1 MTTRFGADRLL
12 LNGRIRTFDTATS
25 TVQALAIRAGR
36 ILAAGSDSDLAEL
49 RSAHTEVED
58 LQGATVVPGLIDAH
72 NHFLNTSLVLR
83 QVQLY
88 AARALDDIL
97 RLVAA
102 RAAAAAPGEW
112 LVGRGWDETLLAEG
126 RPPTRWELDAV
137 APDNPVVLHRVWN
150 KLVANSAALAAAG
163 VTRATPQPP
172 SDERYAGSF
181 DVDPASGEP
190 TGLFRDRAKDLIL
203 RAVPPPTANEL
214 VEALRAGSRAYNAT
228 GITSVAEPG
237 LDPTGLRAFQQ
248 ARERGVLSVRT
259 DMLLGAWGYAPA
271 SREPELK
278 RWIAELGVAGGFG
291 DDWLRLAG
299 VKFMLDGGVGDRTAR
314 LNQPYAAD
322 PNSVGQWV
330 VDPDEYPHLVEWV
343 HRQGWTMDTHTC
355 GDAAQDLAVRAY
367 AAAQQAAPN
376 PRLRHRIHHAYL
388 PTTDALAVMARHQI
402 PALVSNPFI
411 VHLGESFVLSLGAE
425 RAGRIM
431 PMASYLRAG
440 VPLVGSSDSPIADF
454 NPWVGMYAA
463 VARRT
468 IAGRELAAEERIA
481 PEAALRSYTA
491 TAAWA
496 LGLDGTRGTLTPG
509 ALADLV
515 QLDRDPLGVSPEAL
529 RDTVVERTMVDGR
542 WVYERG
548 AEAEA

>member
-1 MTTRFGADRLL
+1 
-12 LNGRIRTFDTATS
+12 
-25 TVQALAIRAGR
+25 
-36 ILAAGSDSDLAEL
+36 
-49 RSAHTEVED
+49 
-58 LQGATVVPGLIDAH
+58 
-72 NHFLNTSLVLR
+72 
-83 QVQLY
+83 
-88 AARALDDIL
+88 
-97 RLVAA
+97 
-102 RAAAAAPGEW
+102 
-112 LVGRGWDETLLAEG
+112 
-126 RPPTRWELDAV
+126 
-137 APDNPVVLHRVWN
+137 
-150 KLVANSAALAAAG
+150 
-163 VTRATPQPP
+163 
-172 SDERYAGSF
+172 
-181 DVDPASGEP
+181 
-190 TGLFRDRAKDLIL
+190 
-203 RAVPPPTANEL
+203 
-214 VEALRAGSRAYNAT
+214 
-228 GITSVAEPG
+228 
-237 LDPTGLRAFQQ
+237 
-248 ARERGVLSVRT
+248 
-259 DMLLGAWGYAPA
+259 
-271 SREPELK
+271 
-278 RWIAELGVAGGFG
+278 
-291 DDWLRLAG
+291 
-299 VKFMLDGGVGDRTAR
+299 
-314 LNQPYAAD
+314 
-322 PNSVGQWV
+322 
-330 VDPDEYPHLVEWV
+330 
-343 HRQGWTMDTHTC
+343 MDTHTC

-388 PTTDALAVMARHQI
+388 PTAAALDLMAHHQI

-454 NPWVGMYAA
+454 NPWVGIYAA

>member
-1 MTTRFGADRLL
+1 MTTRYGADRLL
-12 LNGRIRTFDTATS
+12 LNGRIRTFDPAAP
-25 TVQALAIRAGR
+25 TVQAVAIRDGR
-36 ILAAGSDSDLAEL
+36 ILASGSDAELAEL
-49 RSAHTEVED
+49 RAGHTEAED
-58 LQGATVVPGLIDAH
+58 LQGASVVPGLIDAH

-88 AARALDDIL
+88 AARSLDDIL

-102 RAAAAAPGEW
+102 RAAEAAAGEW
-112 LVGRGWDETLLAEG
+112 IVGRGWDETLLTEG
-126 RPPTRWELDAV
+126 RPPTRWELDRV
-137 APDNPVVLHRVWN
+137 APHNPVVLHRVWN

-163 VTRATPQPP
+163 ITRDTPQPGG
-172 SDERYAGSF
+172 ERYAGSF
-181 DVDPASGEP
+181 DVDPESGEP

-203 RAVPPPTANEL
+203 RAVPPPAPAEL
-214 VEALRAGSRAYNAT
+214 VEALRAGSRAYNAV

-248 ARERGVLSVRT
+248 AREQGALSVRT
-259 DMLLGAWGYAPA
+259 DMLLGAWGYVPA

-278 RWIAELGVAGGFG
+278 RWIAEMGVAGGFG

-299 VKFMLDGGVGDRTAR
+299 VKFMLDGGAGDRTAR
-314 LNQPYAAD
+314 LNRPYDAE
-322 PNSVGQWV
+322 PESVGQWV
-330 VDPDEYPHLVEWV
+330 VDPEEYPQLVEWV
-343 HRQGWTMDTHTC
+343 HRQGWPMDTHTC

-367 AAAQQAAPN
+367 AAAQRAAPN

-388 PTTDALAVMARHQI
+388 PTPETLALMARHQT

-411 VHLGESFVLSLGAE
+411 VHLGESFVLSLGQE

-496 LGLDGTRGTLTPG
+496 LGLEGRRGALVPG

-515 QLDRDPLGVSPEAL
+515 QLDRDPLSVSPEEL
-529 RDTVVERTMVDGR
+529 RDTVVQRTMVDGQ

-548 AEAEA
+548 AGA